1 MTATDALLVED
12 VEIDDAHVPA
22 YGDEESA
29 DREEDRVD
37 WPDGEVPR

>member
-12 VEIDDAHVPA
+12 VEIDDAHVPE
-22 YGDEESA
+22 YGDDESWQ
-29 DREEDRVD
+29 REEDRVD